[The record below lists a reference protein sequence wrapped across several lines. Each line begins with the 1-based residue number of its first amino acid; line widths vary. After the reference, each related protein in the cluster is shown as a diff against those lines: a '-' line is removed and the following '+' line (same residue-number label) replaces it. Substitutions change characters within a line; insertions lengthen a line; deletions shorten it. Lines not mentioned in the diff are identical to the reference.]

1 MLGGAILGSALTIFL
16 TPQSGPELRHS
27 LREYFE
33 KEAKK
38 MGCHC
43 HEDSND

>member
-16 TPQSGPELRHS
+16 TPQSGPEMRRS
-27 LREYFE
+27 LREFFE

-43 HEDSND
+43 GENSDD